1 MKRNEED
8 YLAVLQ
14 EYSKQARER
23 WFVRWIDEGNYDMRF
38 EGDPTIYRYW
48 EATHCVEFGYRMAQQ
63 ALEFDLRHETE
74 FLARYDRILKAVN
87 ERFDVRGSDLATL
100 VVCCLDNGG
109 KVSKNRRRQFTG
121 RVPEAVFDYIEQ
133 VASELPAPGEHGTRS
148 EVQDHTNL
156 DEPSGPG

>member
-1 MKRNEED
+1 
-8 YLAVLQ
+8 
-14 EYSKQARER
+14 
-23 WFVRWIDEGNYDMRF
+23 MRF
-38 EGDPTIYRYW
+38 EGAPTIYRYW

-74 FLARYDRILKAVN
+74 FLARYDRVLKAVN
-87 ERFDVRGSDLATL
+87 ERFDIRGSDLGTL

-121 RVPEAVFDYIEQ
+121 RLPEAGFNYIEQ
-133 VASELPAPGEHGTRS
+133 VASELPVPGEEGIRP
-148 EVQDHTNL
+148 EAQDPNNL

>member
-23 WFVRWIDEGNYDMRF
+23 WFVRWIDEGKYDMRF
-38 EGDPTIYRYW
+38 EGDPAIYRYW
-48 EATHCVEFGYRMAQQ
+48 EATRCVEFGYRMAQQ

-87 ERFDVRGSDLATL
+87 ERFDVRGSELATL
-100 VVCCLDNGG
+100 VVSCLDNGG
-109 KVSKNRRRQFTG
+109 KVLKNRRKQFTG

-133 VASELPAPGEHGTRS
+133 VASELPGPGEEGSHP
-148 EVQDHTNL
+148 EAQDQSNL